1 MRARYNSLV
10 QEINTK
16 AMIDCLHNN
25 RLTVKPSFD
34 FGFQDVWVHKY
45 TQVE

>member
-1 MRARYNSLV
+1 MRTRYNL
-10 QEINTK
+10 QEQNIKTLT
-16 AMIDCLHNN
+16 MIDCLHNN

-45 TQVE
+45 KQVE